1 MDGTHQVTVAAN
13 FLLIAGLLFY
23 GFTLFAEYYA
33 KGRWAKNLTG
43 LLAGLGMLVLAAALL
58 LVPGNAGEL
67 ARIARE
73 TDASNVFLG
82 ISSGLLL
89 AAIAAFGIITYTKP
103 LRLWHERKIERDLNR
118 ELPNIP

>member
-1 MDGTHQVTVAAN
+1 METTHQIAVAAN
-13 FLLIAGLLFY
+13 FLLIAGLIFY

-33 KGRWAKNLTG
+33 KGRWAKNVTG
-43 LLAGLGMLVLAAALL
+43 LLAGLGMLALAAALL
-58 LVPGNAGEL
+58 LLPANAGEL

-73 TDASNVFLG
+73 TDASDVFLG

-89 AAIAAFGIITYTKP
+89 AAIAAFGIITHTRP